1 MRIVFMGTPDF
12 AVPTLKAILAA
23 GHEVVAVYSQPPRA
37 AGRGMK
43 LRPSPVYAFAEE
55 QGLAVF
61 TPERLKSEDEQAR
74 FASHNA
80 DAAVV
85 IAYGL
90 ILPRPIL
97 EAPREGCFN
106 VHASLLP
113 RWRGA
118 APIQRAIMEGDTKTG
133 STIMRMDEGLD
144 TGDICLQVALPI
156 APEMT
161 AGALHD
167 ALAEQGAALM
177 VEALG
182 RAEEGKL
189 DCTPQQQEGVTYA
202 AKISSADGRIDWTK
216 SANEIHNK
224 IRGLSPY
231 PGAWCEIERD
241 GKVERLKLLR
251 SEVADGKDEP
261 GTVIAEP
268 LVIACGEGAL
278 RLLELQR
285 AGKKP
290 MNADDFLR
298 GVPLTKGGKLL

>member
-12 AVPTLKAILAA
+12 AVPTLKSILAA

-43 LRPSPVYAFAEE
+43 LRLSPVHAFAEE
-55 QGLAVF
+55 RGLQVF
-61 TPERLKSEDEQAR
+61 TPESLKSDEEQER
-74 FASHNA
+74 FASHDA

-90 ILPRPIL
+90 ILPRASL

-118 APIQRAIMEGDTKTG
+118 APIQRAIMAGDATTG
-133 STIMRMDEGLD
+133 TTIMRMDEGLD
-144 TGDICLQVALPI
+144 TGDICLQIELPI
-156 APEMT
+156 SPEMT
-161 AGALHD
+161 AGELHD

-177 VEALG
+177 VEGLA

-189 DCTPQQQEGVTYA
+189 DCTPQPQECVTYA
-202 AKISSADGRIDWTK
+202 AKISSADGRVDWAKPAT
-216 SANEIHNK
+216 EIHNQ

-251 SEVADGKDEP
+251 SEIADGQGEP

-268 LVIACGEGAL
+268 LVIACGDGAI
-278 RLLELQR
+278 RLVELQR
-285 AGKKP
+285 AGKRP
-290 MNADDFLR
+290 MSADDFLR
-298 GVPLTKGGKLL
+298 GVPLTPGATLL

>member
-43 LRPSPVYAFAEE
+43 LRLSPVHAFAEE
-55 QGLAVF
+55 QGLPVF
-61 TPERLKSEDEQAR
+61 TPESLKPDEEQTR
-74 FASHNA
+74 FASHKA

-85 IAYGL
+85 VAYGL
-90 ILPRPIL
+90 ILPQAVL
-97 EAPREGCFN
+97 DAPKEGCFN

-118 APIQRAIMEGDTKTG
+118 APIQQAIMEGDEKTG
-133 STIMRMDEGLD
+133 TTIMRMDEGLD
-144 TGDICLQVALPI
+144 TGAICLQLDLPI
-156 APEMT
+156 PPDMT
-161 AGALHD
+161 AGRLHD

-177 VEALG
+177 VEALS

-189 DCTPQQQEGVTYA
+189 DCMPQPEEGAVYA

-216 SANEIHNK
+216 PASEIHDR

-241 GKVERLKLLR
+241 GKRERLKLLR
-251 SEVADGKDEP
+251 SELAEGKGEP
-261 GTVIAEP
+261 GAVIAEP
-268 LVIACGEGAL
+268 LVVACGKGAV

-285 AGKKP
+285 AGKRP
-290 MNADDFLR
+290 MNAEDFLR
-298 GVPLTKGGKLL
+298 GVKLGCGEHLF

>member
-12 AVPTLKAILAA
+12 AVPTLKSILAA

-43 LRPSPVYAFAEE
+43 LRLSPVHAFAEE
-55 QGLAVF
+55 RGLQVF
-61 TPERLKSEDEQAR
+61 TPESLKSDEEQER
-74 FASHNA
+74 FASHDA

-90 ILPRPIL
+90 ILPRAIL

-118 APIQRAIMEGDTKTG
+118 APIQRAIMAGDAKTG
-133 STIMRMDEGLD
+133 TTIMRMDEGLD
-144 TGDICLQVALPI
+144 TGDICLQIELPI
-156 APEMT
+156 SPEMT
-161 AGALHD
+161 AGELHD

-177 VEALG
+177 VEGLT

-189 DCTPQQQEGVTYA
+189 DCTPQPQEGVNYA
-202 AKISSADGRIDWTK
+202 AKISSADGRVDWAKPAT
-216 SANEIHNK
+216 EIHNQ

-231 PGAWCEIERD
+231 PGAWCEIERE

-251 SEVADGKDEP
+251 SEIADGQGEP

-268 LVIACGEGAL
+268 LVIACGDGAL
-278 RLLELQR
+278 RLVELQR
-285 AGKKP
+285 AGKRP
-290 MNADDFLR
+290 MSADDFLR
-298 GVPLTKGGKLL
+298 GVPLTPGATLL

>member
-43 LRPSPVYAFAEE
+43 LRPSPVHAFAEE
-55 QGLAVF
+55 QGLDVF
-61 TPERLKSEDEQAR
+61 TPERLKSEEEQAR
-74 FASHNA
+74 FASLNA

-90 ILPRPIL
+90 ILPRGIL

-118 APIQRAIMEGDTKTG
+118 APIQRAIMAGDAETG
-133 STIMRMDEGLD
+133 TTIMRMDEGLD
-144 TGDICLQVALPI
+144 TGDICLQAALRI

-161 AGALHD
+161 AGELHD
-167 ALAEQGAALM
+167 ALAEQGASLM

-182 RAEEGKL
+182 RAEEGQL
-189 DCTPQQQEGVTYA
+189 TCTPQPPEGVTYA

-216 SANEIHNK
+216 PASEIHDQ

-231 PGAWCEIERD
+231 PGAGARSSGRGRWSVSSCSSQRSPMER
-241 GKVERLKLLR
+241 ENQ
-251 SEVADGKDEP
+251 AP
-261 GTVIAEP
+261 
-268 LVIACGEGAL
+268 
-278 RLLELQR
+278 
-285 AGKKP
+285 
-290 MNADDFLR
+290 
-298 GVPLTKGGKLL
+298 

>member
-23 GHEVVAVYSQPPRA
+23 GQEVVAVYSQPPRA

-43 LRPSPVYAFAEE
+43 LRPSPVHAFAEE
-55 QGLAVF
+55 QGLSVF
-61 TPERLKSEDEQAR
+61 TPERLKSEDERER
-74 FASHNA
+74 FASHDA

-118 APIQRAIMEGDTKTG
+118 APIQRAIMEGDAKTG
-133 STIMRMDEGLD
+133 TTIMRMDEGLD

-156 APEMT
+156 APDLT

-177 VEALG
+177 VEALA

-189 DCTPQQQEGVTYA
+189 TSTPQPKEGVTYA
-202 AKISSADGRIDWTK
+202 AKISSADGRIDWAK
-216 SANEIHNK
+216 PAAEIHNQ

-231 PGAWCEIERD
+231 PGAWCEIERE

-251 SEVADGKDEP
+251 SEVAEGKGEP

-290 MNADDFLR
+290 MNTDDFLR
-298 GVPLTKGGKLL
+298 GVPLSKGARLL

>member
-12 AVPTLKAILAA
+12 SVPTLKAILAA

-37 AGRGMK
+37 AGRGMR
-43 LRPSPVYAFAEE
+43 LRPSPVHAFAEE
-55 QGLAVF
+55 QGLPVF
-61 TPERLKSEDEQAR
+61 TPEKLKSEDEQAR
-74 FASHNA
+74 FTALNA

-90 ILPRPIL
+90 ILPRAIL

-118 APIQRAIMEGDTKTG
+118 APIQRAIMEGDTETG
-133 STIMRMDEGLD
+133 TTIMRMDEGLD
-144 TGDICLQVALPI
+144 TGDICLQVELPI
-156 APEMT
+156 TPDMT

-189 DCTPQQQEGVTYA
+189 ACTPQPQEGVTYA
-202 AKISSADGRIDWTK
+202 AKISSADGRIDWRK
-216 SANEIHNK
+216 PAKEIHNQ

-231 PGAWCEIERD
+231 PGAWCEIERE
-241 GKVERLKLLR
+241 GKQERLKLLR
-251 SEVADGKDEP
+251 AEIADGNGEP

-268 LVIACGEGAL
+268 LVVACGEVAI

-290 MNADDFLR
+290 MSADDFLR
-298 GVPLTKGGKLL
+298 GVPLTKGAKLL